1 VSISFYVSGTNKVV
15 ELCLAADDLS
25 EEAQK
30 EELLPIM
37 VQQVYVLARQGKTE
51 EAKKLCQSLP
61 LAEYVE

>member
-1 VSISFYVSGTNKVV
+1 MTGGSRET

-37 VQQVYVLARQGKTE
+37 VQQVYVLARQGKIE
-51 EAKKLCQSLP
+51 EATKICQELP
-61 LAEYVE
+61 LAE